1 MRMLRILNTDID
13 PVAEHGGTVTSWF
26 MYPKESLREATEG
39 SYLEFVNEFQLEP
52 GVAIEPHRHNSH
64 EFYYVL
70 RGSGMMRVGDE
81 HREMGPGDLVHIGPD
96 EAHTLRAGVDG
107 VRCFAFAVSFMR
119 PGESYSV
126 AELED
131 VEES

>member
-1 MRMLRILNTDID
+1 MTLRILNTDID
-13 PVAEHGGTVTSWF
+13 PVSEHGGTVTSWF
-26 MYPKESLREATEG
+26 MYPKETLRDATDG

-70 RGSGMMRVGDE
+70 RGGGMMRVDDE
-81 HREMGPGDLVHIGPD
+81 EREMVPGDLVHIGPG
-96 EAHTLRAGVDG
+96 EAHSLRAGEEG
-107 VRCFAFAVSFMR
+107 VRCFAFAVSFMK

-126 AELED
+126 ADLEGW
-131 VEES
+131 EH

>member
-1 MRMLRILNTDID
+1 MLRILNTDID
-13 PVAEHGGTVTSWF
+13 PIFEHGGTVTSWF

-52 GVAIEPHRHNSH
+52 GVAIEPHLHNTH

-70 RGSGMMRVGDE
+70 TGSGMMRVDNE
-81 HREMGPGDLVHIGPD
+81 QREMHPGDLVHIGPN
-96 EAHTLRAGVDG
+96 ETHSLTAGADG
-107 VRCFAFAVSFMR
+107 VRCFAFAVSFMK

-126 AELED
+126 AEFDDL
-131 VEES
+131 

>member
-1 MRMLRILNTDID
+1 MLRIHNAGID
-13 PVAEHGGTVTSWF
+13 PVSEHGGTVTSWF

-52 GVAIEPHRHNSH
+52 GVSIEPHLHNSH

-70 RGSGMMRVGDE
+70 RGGGTMRVGDDE
-81 HREMGPGDLVHIGPD
+81 RFMNPGDLVHIAPD
-96 EAHTLRAGVDG
+96 EPHSLRAGADG
-107 VRCFAFAVSFMR
+107 VRCFAFAVSFMK

-126 AELED
+126 ASLQGWE
-131 VEES
+131 

>member
-1 MRMLRILNTDID
+1 MLRILNTDMD
-13 PVAEHGGTVTSWF
+13 PISEHGGTVTSWF
-26 MYPKESLREATEG
+26 MYPKESLRTATDG

-52 GVAIEPHRHNSH
+52 GVSIEPHRHNSH

-70 RGSGMMRVGDE
+70 RGGGTMRVGDE
-81 HREMGPGDLVHIGPD
+81 QGEMRAGDLVHIGPNED
-96 EAHTLRAGVDG
+96 HSLRAGDDG

-126 AELED
+126 AHFEGWE
-131 VEES
+131 